1 MRLGTNNEWL
11 SKLNEMLSQRQGDA
25 KKQKSIGK
33 RKIWKNTARRRKV
46 KEAPGG
52 PEAYSTGRFPHDES
66 QLRKCSRRSASAYQ
80 SPEV

>member
-33 RKIWKNTARRRKV
+33 RKI
-46 KEAPGG
+46 
-52 PEAYSTGRFPHDES
+52 
-66 QLRKCSRRSASAYQ
+66 
-80 SPEV
+80 